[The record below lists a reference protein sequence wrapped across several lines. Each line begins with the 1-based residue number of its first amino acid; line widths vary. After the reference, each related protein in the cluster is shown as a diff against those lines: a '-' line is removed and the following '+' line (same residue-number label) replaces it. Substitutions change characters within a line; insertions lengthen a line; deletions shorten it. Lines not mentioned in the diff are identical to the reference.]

1 MMRKH
6 QASGEERTRGLDRG
20 ALRYLARCGQ
30 RHARSAHCRRGGGG
44 DPRRDLRRAGT
55 RDATSGEAPLAQG
68 SSVPVIGET
77 ISLALEEAAGLGRER
92 RVSPVELTEA
102 CLAGIEAVEPRL
114 SAFVTVTADL
124 ARAQAREAE
133 GEIVAGH
140 YRGPLHGI
148 PVAVKDLFATKG
160 IRTTAG
166 SRILANG
173 APKDEST
180 VVRKLHEAGAVLLGK
195 LGLHEFAYGISS
207 VNPHFG
213 DVRNPWDTTKI
224 PGGSSGGSAVAVVAG
239 EAYATLGSDTGG
251 SIRIP
256 AALCGCV
263 GLKPTFGRASLFG
276 AVPLAWSLDH
286 PGPLARTVRDVAL
299 ATGAIA
305 GYDPRDPVSAERP
318 VPDFLEGID
327 QGARGLRVG
336 VPTDHVWEECDP
348 AIAGTVRAALEMLA
362 RAGADVREI
371 RSPRAAEYAKAAATV
386 LGVEARAYHEGAFPG
401 RSAEYGPLIRA
412 RLLSQG
418 DVDAD
423 AYARPMRLL
432 LEARAGAAD
441 HDLEGVD
448 VLAMPTVPTRAWTIE
463 EAKEVG
469 RPSEWTRI
477 TRIFDLTGQPAIS
490 IPCGMDPDGLP
501 IGLQFAARMWDEA
514 GALRAARAYELARGP
529 FPLPPL
535 DG

>member
-1 MMRKH
+1 MP
-6 QASGEERTRGLDRG
+6 AVT
-20 ALRYLARCGQ
+20 
-30 RHARSAHCRRGGGG
+30 
-44 DPRRDLRRAGT
+44 
-55 RDATSGEAPLAQG
+55 EAIHLP
-68 SSVPVIGET
+68 
-77 ISLALEEAAGLGRER
+77 LEEAGSALRER
-92 RVSPVELTEA
+92 RVSPAELTEA
-102 CLAGIEAVEPRL
+102 CLARIEAVEPRL
-114 SAFVTVTADL
+114 NAFVTVTADL
-124 ARAQAREAE
+124 ARAQAREA
-133 GEIVAGH
+133 GDEITAGR

-166 SRILANG
+166 SRILAHWVPEED
-173 APKDEST
+173 AT
-180 VVRKLHEAGAVLLGK
+180 VVRRLREAGAVLLGK

-256 AALCGCV
+256 ASLCGCV

-286 PGPLARTVRDVAL
+286 PGPLARTVRDVAI
-299 ATGAIA
+299 ATAAIA
-305 GYDPRDPVSAERP
+305 GHDPRDPISADRP
-318 VPDFLEGID
+318 VPDFLDRID
-327 QGARGLRVG
+327 AGPKNLRVG
-336 VPTDHVWEECDP
+336 VPTDHVWDECDP
-348 AIAGTVRAALEMLA
+348 AIATSVRAAIEALA
-362 RAGADVREI
+362 RAGAEVVEI
-371 RSPRAAEYAKAAATV
+371 RWPHAAEYAKASSAV
-386 LGVEARAYHEGAFPG
+386 LGVEARAYHEGTFPG

-412 RLLSQG
+412 RLSSQG
-418 DVDAD
+418 DVDAET
-423 AYARPMRLL
+423 YARSMRLL

-441 HDLEGVD
+441 LDLDGVD
-448 VLAMPTVPTRAWTIE
+448 VLAMPTVPSRAWTIQ
-463 EAKEVG
+463 EAKEIP

-490 IPCGMDPDGLP
+490 VPCGIDPDGIP
-501 IGLQFAARMWDEA
+501 IGLQFAARMWEEA
-514 GALRAARAYELARGP
+514 AALRAARTYELVRGP